1 MLDKA
6 TVYNILAEGMH
17 FFGQKYIKFQLFGLS
32 TAFLKL
38 FKFLQFLKPALVYLD
53 FAPFYNFLATKT

>member
-6 TVYNILAEGMH
+6 TVYKILAEGMQL
-17 FFGQKYIKFQLFGLS
+17 FGQKSIKFQLFGLS

-53 FAPFYNFLATKT
+53 FAPFYNFLPTKT